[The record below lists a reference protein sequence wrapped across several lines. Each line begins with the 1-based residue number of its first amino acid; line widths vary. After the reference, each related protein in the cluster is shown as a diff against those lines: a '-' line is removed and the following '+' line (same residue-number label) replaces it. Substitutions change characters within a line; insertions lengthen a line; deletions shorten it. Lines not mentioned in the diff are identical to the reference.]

1 MKKLYFLAA
10 LLAGVVLLGQS
21 PADSIWDR
29 REPRAFLFYDSRARR
44 IGDSLVIVIQ
54 EETDI
59 NRSDERKM
67 SKTSKMSS
75 LFNFA
80 GSTKAGNLSRAAT
93 ISMSN
98 SGEADR

>member
-1 MKKLYFLAA
+1 MKRFYFLSA
-10 LLAGVVLLGQS
+10 LLASTVLLGQS
-21 PADSIWDR
+21 PADSIWER
-29 REPRAFLFYDSRARR
+29 REPRAFLFNDSRARR
-44 IGDSLVIVIQ
+44 IGDSLVVVIQ

-75 LFNFA
+75 LFNFT
-80 GSTKAGNLSRAAT
+80 GSTKAGNLARDAA